1 MTGNGLAVVDDA
13 DAVPDAVMH
22 ALARET
28 KLSETSFLQT
38 AEAGDADYR
47 HRIWMPSG
55 EIPFAGHPSLGAAA
69 AVARARGESRATYV
83 QQTEAGLQPVDVEID
98 GVPGPRSM
106 LHERRGPR
114 A

>member
-1 MTGNGLAVVDDA
+1 MTGNGLAVVHDA

-28 KLSETSFLQT
+28 RLSETSFLQS
-38 AEAGDADYR
+38 ADAGGADYR

-69 AVARARGESRATYV
+69 AVAHARDERRATYV
-83 QQTEAGLQPVDVEID
+83 PQTGAGPEPGGGVMD
-98 GVPGPRSM
+98 GRVGPGSVVP
-106 LHERRGPR
+106 
-114 A
+114 